1 MEHIKDLRDSVR
13 AFRALG
19 QETRF
24 RIVSLLLSKTFSV
37 GELEKHL
44 KVSQSAISQQLRV
57 LEKAGLVKLQKEG
70 KYTFCSINRSFLEE
84 INRRI
89 NLLLEGRQELGL
101 TE

>member
-1 MEHIKDLRDSVR
+1 MKGLSDSVR

-24 RIVSLLLSKTFSV
+24 RIVSLLAWNKLNV

-44 KVSQSAISQQLRV
+44 GVSQSAISQQLRV
-57 LEKAGLVKLQKEG
+57 LEEAGLVKLQKEG

-84 INRRI
+84 VCSRI
-89 NLLLEGRQELGL
+89 NLLLEGRQVMGL

>member
-1 MEHIKDLRDSVR
+1 MKGLSDSVR

-24 RIVSLLLSKTFSV
+24 RIVSLLAWNKLNV
-37 GELEKHL
+37 GGLEKHL
-44 KVSQSAISQQLRV
+44 GVSQSAISQQLRV
-57 LEKAGLVKLQKEG
+57 LEEAGLVKLQKEG

-84 INRRI
+84 VCSRI
-89 NLLLEGRQELGL
+89 NSLLEGRQVMGL